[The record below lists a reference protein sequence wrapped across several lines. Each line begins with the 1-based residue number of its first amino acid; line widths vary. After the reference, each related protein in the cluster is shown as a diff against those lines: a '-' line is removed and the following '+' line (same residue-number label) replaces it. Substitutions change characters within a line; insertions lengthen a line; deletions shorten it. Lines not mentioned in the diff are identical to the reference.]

1 MLINQVC
8 AAIEAV
14 RHLFPF
20 QEFAL
25 LFKTQSRARTNKK
38 KKTRICLEESIA
50 TSFHRTSC
58 LHTIRGQMLRL
69 SAESR
74 SEGAPSPLCFPH
86 LH

>member
-25 LFKTQSRARTNKK
+25 LFKTQSRARTKK
-38 KKTRICLEESIA
+38 KKNANL
-50 TSFHRTSC
+50 FGGKHR
-58 LHTIRGQMLRL
+58 HKL
-69 SAESR
+69 S
-74 SEGAPSPLCFPH
+74 
-86 LH
+86 

>member
-25 LFKTQSRARTNKK
+25 LFKTQSRARTKK
-38 KKTRICLEESIA
+38 KRESVWRKALPQAFIEPA
-50 TSFHRTSC
+50 ACTQYVVKC
-58 LHTIRGQMLRL
+58 
-69 SAESR
+69 
-74 SEGAPSPLCFPH
+74 
-86 LH
+86 

>member
-25 LFKTQSRARTNKK
+25 LFKTQSRARTKK
-38 KKTRICLEESIA
+38 KKKSESVWRKA
-50 TSFHRTSC
+50 
-58 LHTIRGQMLRL
+58 
-69 SAESR
+69 
-74 SEGAPSPLCFPH
+74 SPQAFIEPAACTQYVVKC
-86 LH
+86 

>member
-25 LFKTQSRARTNKK
+25 LFKTQSCENKK
-38 KKTRICLEESIA
+38 KKRESVWRKALPQAFIEPA
-50 TSFHRTSC
+50 ACTQYVVKC
-58 LHTIRGQMLRL
+58 
-69 SAESR
+69 
-74 SEGAPSPLCFPH
+74 
-86 LH
+86 